1 MADKPKQEKTLYMT
15 RLMTPDMANFSGK
28 VHGGTILKL
37 LDEAAYSCAAR
48 YCKTYAVTKSLD
60 QVVFRE
66 SITVGDLVTFKC
78 NVNYVGRTSME
89 VGIRV
94 EAQNLTS
101 KTKYHAISCYFTMV
115 SVNEQG
121 SPQEVPRLELE
132 TDAEIKLFQ
141 AGQMRCDMRR
151 EIQER
156 NQALHV
162 GIDTEVITRKS
173 L

>member
-1 MADKPKQEKTLYMT
+1 MANNAKQEKTLYMT

-28 VHGGTILKL
+28 VHGGAILKL

-48 YCKTYAVTKSLD
+48 YCNTYVVTASLD

-89 VGIRV
+89 IGIRV

-115 SVNEQG
+115 SVDEKGVAQAAPTLQLD
-121 SPQEVPRLELE
+121 SDTEK
-132 TDAEIKLFQ
+132 KLFQ
-141 AGQMRCDMRR
+141 AGKMRCEMRR

-156 NQALHV
+156 NRKLHV
-162 GIDTEVITRKS
+162 GIDS
-173 L
+173 

>member
-1 MADKPKQEKTLYMT
+1 MAAHDKQEKSLYMT

-28 VHGGTILKL
+28 VHGGSILKL

-48 YCKTYAVTKSLD
+48 YCQSYVVTASLD

-89 VGIRV
+89 IGIRV
-94 EAQNLTS
+94 EAQNLTN
-101 KTKYHAISCYFTMV
+101 KTTYHAISCYFTMV
-115 SVNEQG
+115 SVDEQG
-121 SPQEVPRLELE
+121 GAQEVPRLQLDSDTEK
-132 TDAEIKLFQ
+132 KLFQ
-141 AGQMRCDMRR
+141 AGKMRCDMRR

-156 NQALHV
+156 NRALHV
-162 GIDTEVITRKS
+162 DIDA
-173 L
+173 

>member
-1 MADKPKQEKTLYMT
+1 MINNAKQEKTLYMT

-28 VHGGTILKL
+28 VHGGSILKL

-48 YCKTYAVTKSLD
+48 FCNTYVVTASLD
-60 QVVFRE
+60 QVVFRKP
-66 SITVGDLVTFKC
+66 ITVGDLVTFKC

-89 VGIRV
+89 IGIRV

-115 SVNEQG
+115 SVDEQG
-121 SPQEVPRLELE
+121 VAQAAPTLQLD
-132 TDAEIKLFQ
+132 TDTERKLFE
-141 AGQMRCDMRR
+141 AGKMRCEMRR

-156 NQALHV
+156 NRKLHV
-162 GIDTEVITRKS
+162 GIDS
-173 L
+173 